1 MPQLNKKEKTFCR
14 KYLETG
20 DVKKSAEFS
29 GIKKD
34 PYDLLGR
41 DDVQN
46 EIKRL
51 GTALNRSAESLALSA
66 LTRLAVGDISD
77 AVSLLFSDNPAEM
90 KNLDLFMVSEIKK
103 KGDATEIKFFD
114 RFKALKSLAEGFKSG
129 EDAVPFYEALLS
141 GAEKLEQ
148 TDYED

>member
-1 MPQLNKKEKTFCR
+1 MPQLNKKEKAFCR

-34 PYDLLGR
+34 PYDLLEK

-46 EIKRL
+46 EIKRI
-51 GTALNRSAESLALSA
+51 GGALKRGSESVIKSA
-66 LTRLAVGDISD
+66 LIRLAVGDVSD
-77 AVSLLFSDNPAEM
+77 AVSLLFSDKPCDL
-90 KNLDLFMVSEIKK
+90 KNLDLFMVSEIKR
-103 KGDATEIKFFD
+103 KGDTTEIKFFD
-114 RFKALKSLAEGFKSG
+114 RFKALKSLIEGFSND
-129 EDAVPFYEALLS
+129 EDAVPFYDALLS

-148 TDYED
+148 SDYED

>member
-1 MPQLNKKEKTFCR
+1 MPQLNKKEKAFCR

-34 PYDLLGR
+34 PYDLLEK

-51 GTALNRSAESLALSA
+51 GGALKRGAESVAESA
-66 LTRLAVGDISD
+66 LIRLAVGDVSD
-77 AVSLLFSDNPAEM
+77 AVSLLFSDKPCDL
-90 KNLDLFMVSEIKK
+90 KNLDLFMVSEIKR
-103 KGDATEIKFFD
+103 KGDTTEIKFFD
-114 RFKALKSLAEGFKSG
+114 RFKALKSLIEGIPND
-129 EDAVPFYEALLS
+129 EEAVPFYDALLS

-148 TDYED
+148 SDYED

>member
-1 MPQLNKKEKTFCR
+1 MPQLNKKEKAFCR

-34 PYDLLGR
+34 PYDLLEK

-46 EIKRL
+46 EIKRI
-51 GTALNRSAESLALSA
+51 GGALKRGAESVIKSA
-66 LTRLAVGDISD
+66 LIRLAVGDVSD
-77 AVSLLFSDNPAEM
+77 AVSLLFSDKPCDL
-90 KNLDLFMVSEIKK
+90 KNLDLFMVSEIKR
-103 KGDATEIKFFD
+103 KGDTTEIKFFD
-114 RFKALKSLAEGFKSG
+114 RFKALKSLIEGFSND
-129 EDAVPFYEALLS
+129 EDAVPFYDALLS

-148 TDYED
+148 SDYED

>member
-1 MPQLNKKEKTFCR
+1 MPKLNKKEKAFCR

-20 DVKKSAEFS
+20 NVKKSAEFS

-34 PYDLLGR
+34 PYDLLEK

-51 GTALNRSAESLALSA
+51 GGALKRCADSVALSA
-66 LTRLAVGDISD
+66 LTKLAVGDVTD
-77 AVSLLFSDNPAEM
+77 AVSLLFSDKPCEL
-90 KNLDLFMVSEIKK
+90 KNLDLFMVSEIKR
-103 KGDATEIKFFD
+103 KGDTMEIKFFD
-114 RFKALKSLAEGFKSG
+114 RFKALKSLAEGFKSD

-148 TDYED
+148 SDYED

>member
-1 MPQLNKKEKTFCR
+1 MPQLNKKEKAFCR

-34 PYDLLGR
+34 PYDLLEK

-51 GTALNRSAESLALSA
+51 GGALKRGAESVAESA
-66 LTRLAVGDISD
+66 LIRLAVGDVSD
-77 AVSLLFSDNPAEM
+77 AVSLLFSDKPCDL
-90 KNLDLFMVSEIKK
+90 KNLDLFMVSEIKR
-103 KGDATEIKFFD
+103 KGDTTEIKFFD
-114 RFKALKSLAEGFKSG
+114 RFKALKSLIEGIPND
-129 EDAVPFYEALLS
+129 EDAVPFYDALLS

-148 TDYED
+148 SDYED